1 MDKDLVRINK
11 VVGISLAVL
20 AVAAVILFFLLSAD
34 ISLAII
40 IASALTFVAFAATLY
55 SYYSIAKSKTA
66 SKAYILLVFF
76 AKMVF
81 IALVF
86 FLMYR
91 FSPFDL
97 IAFIFAF
104 LATFIIFLNIEIF
117 LLYKKMILGGD
128 RQGT

>member
-20 AVAAVILFFLLSAD
+20 AVAAVILFFSLSAV

-40 IASALTFVAFAATLY
+40 IASALTFAAFAATLY
-55 SYYSIAKSKTA
+55 SYYRISRSAGGL
-66 SKAYILLVFF
+66 KAYILLIFA

-81 IALVF
+81 TAVVF
-86 FLMYR
+86 FLVYK
-91 FSPFDL
+91 FSPYDL

-104 LATFIIFLNIEIF
+104 LATFIVFLNIEIF
-117 LLYKKMILGGD
+117 LLYKRMIFGSD
-128 RQGT
+128 KQGT